1 MAKDCSF
8 DIVSE
13 VDMQEMDNA
22 VNQAKKEISQRYD
35 FKGSK
40 AEMTLEADSVKLSA
54 EDEYKINAML
64 DVLRGKMIKRSVP
77 IKALDP
83 GKMESAFGG
92 TVRMTVKLQNG
103 ISKEK
108 AKDVT
113 AYIKDLKLKVQAQI
127 MDDKLRVTGAKR
139 DDLQLVMQKLKE
151 KDFGIDLQFINF
163 RS

>member
-1 MAKDCSF
+1 MAKDSSF

-22 VNQAKKEISQRYD
+22 VNQTKKEISQRYD

-40 AEMTLEADSVKLSA
+40 AQISLEADSLKLSA

-64 DVLRGKMIKRSVP
+64 DMLKGKMIKRQVP

-83 GKMESAFGG
+83 GKMEGASGG
-92 TVRMTVKLQNG
+92 TVKLTVKIQKG

-108 AKDVT
+108 AKDVI

-127 MDDKLRVTGAKR
+127 MDDQLRVTGAKK
-139 DDLQLVMQKLKE
+139 DDLQLVMQKLRE